1 MFAAAVNSCP
11 YSVPI
16 VRLGDGQYTYG
27 SKKIFAK
34 IMSEKLVIRVSGGY
48 MLVEEFL
55 KNYADSE
62 SKAYKSEPTQF
73 NANTTA
79 GRKSPT
85 RKAASPKGTRTGSPG
100 LFR

>member
-1 MFAAAVNSCP
+1 
-11 YSVPI
+11 

-55 KNYADSE
+55 KNYADTE
-62 SKAYKSEPTQF
+62 SKAY
-73 NANTTA
+73 
-79 GRKSPT
+79 
-85 RKAASPKGTRTGSPG
+85 
-100 LFR
+100 